1 MSCISSF
8 GHNPTVK
15 QLNIC
20 QGSSLSLRLTFTNS
34 AGTALNLTGY
44 TFRGQIRPEA
54 LSATIT
60 ESFNFDTAL
69 ASTGIIDVSLT
80 ATETAAITAG
90 ESKKD
95 TSSLYWYDMEYVQP
109 GGDVIRFI
117 EGPCVINRNVTR

>member
-1 MSCISSF
+1 MSCLSSF

-34 AGTALNLTGY
+34 ANAAIDLTGY

-60 ESFNFDTAL
+60 ETFNFDTSL

-80 ATETAAITAG
+80 SSETAAITAG

-95 TSSLYWYDMEYVQP
+95 TTSLYWYDMEYVQP
-109 GGDVIRFI
+109 GGDVTRFI